1 MTQDTYIIK
10 LYFVKVFKYLS
21 NFHKIISIYE
31 LLYYIIITYST
42 IITIKRKNLL
52 LIIIFTNDN

>member
-42 IITIKRKNLL
+42 ITIKRKNLL
-52 LIIIFTNDN
+52 LIIIFTNYN